1 MAEFNYRQTRGLA
14 ELHKALQQ
22 LPVEIERKLLQG
34 ALRAGLKE
42 MQAAAKANVPVK
54 SGALRDSI
62 KVRVRNKK
70 DRWRLKGS
78 VVAGNKTAYYAH
90 MVEFGTAA
98 HLIKPKN
105 RKSLFFAGVMREL
118 VEHPGATPK
127 PFMRPAFDA
136 AAAAAINAFADK
148 VRTGLLTVGKP

>member
-118 VEHPGATPK
+118 VEHPGAAPK

-148 VRTGLLTVGKP
+148 MRTGLLTVGKP

>member
-118 VEHPGATPK
+118 VEHPGAAPK